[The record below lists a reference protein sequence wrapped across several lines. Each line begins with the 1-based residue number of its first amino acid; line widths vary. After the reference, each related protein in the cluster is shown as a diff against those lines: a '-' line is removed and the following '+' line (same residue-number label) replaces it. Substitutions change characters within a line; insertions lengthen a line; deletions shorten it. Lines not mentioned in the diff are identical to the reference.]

1 MIQKDTA
8 GARDYA
14 TDLRNDISDVDSHW
28 WEFFSGYRLKQW
40 RAELKKSMEDS
51 GVSVRELCEKT
62 GLTYSDDTAFFA
74 RLPKRRE
81 SYIGIGMALGKPLET
96 INRWIGKYGR
106 KRKLYVKDVA
116 EDLVWIYLIGANAAD
131 PQHSRDYF
139 RMHEECADAV
149 YRTYCSL
156 WQDYIEHDEGTA
168 QLLREAREVSFDDE
182 YKGLTE
188 FVAGHMDAF
197 KTAYARPRRMLDD
210 YARQLLEYAGA
221 ETGSSSPSL
230 SILRG
235 YLDDSMINYLSGD
248 PETIHALERRSDRH
262 SLSFKYVPKGR
273 KAHISLA
280 LALGM
285 TTEIDRYLELMGFVP
300 LDAVQ
305 QEEGILLSALEK
317 WEHDHPLQ
325 RRLKQMAMEGDSSVQ
340 LSEEEIRQARR
351 EMLLLRQDVASEFAA
366 ARKPC
371 PYLK

>member
-1 MIQKDTA
+1 
-8 GARDYA
+8 
-14 TDLRNDISDVDSHW
+14 
-28 WEFFSGYRLKQW
+28 
-40 RAELKKSMEDS
+40 
-51 GVSVRELCEKT
+51 
-62 GLTYSDDTAFFA
+62 
-74 RLPKRRE
+74 
-81 SYIGIGMALGKPLET
+81 
-96 INRWIGKYGR
+96 
-106 KRKLYVKDVA
+106 
-116 EDLVWIYLIGANAAD
+116 
-131 PQHSRDYF
+131 
-139 RMHEECADAV
+139 MHEECADAV

-168 QLLREAREVSFDDE
+168 QLLQEAREVSFDDE

-325 RRLKQMAMEGDSSVQ
+325 RRLKQMVMEGDSSVQ